1 MHVNTLIVGA
11 GPAGLATALTLAIH
25 GRTDVKIIDR
35 RDHVSDSTKAIVL
48 WAGAM
53 QVLDYLGVYD
63 RVAAQAIPMPA
74 TSYILPTGSRRSV
87 SLKAYGSGFPY
98 PALSVPQ
105 PVIEQA
111 LESALS
117 ELGVTVERGVDVNSV
132 SRLADGVDVSTSTG
146 AISARWVVG
155 ADGAHSV
162 VRDSVGIT
170 FDGQALEDY
179 FFLVDGVPKHPAEA
193 GARYF
198 LDSPESTV
206 VAVPLPE
213 GRARVFVR
221 QGSQA
226 PSLSAETINSYLSR
240 TGHSDLLM
248 VTIEWASEFRV
259 AERQA
264 AALRTGRVVLAGDAA
279 HIHSPAGGQGLNAGI
294 QDGHML
300 GTALARGAADDASM
314 DGELDDYARRRHAAA
329 GSAIATTQQQLRI
342 WTARTPAQK
351 ALRRLS
357 LRALTLS
364 RRLQGAV
371 LQKTA
376 QQNALQIGAQRSEAL
391 HDLTD
396 DLREAIS
403 IVASSGLDD
412 TVLIPAGTVHR
423 SAKAGVRV
431 VETPHLRDGISAVV
445 VGPDLTVWDVK

>member
-170 FDGQALEDY
+170 FDGQ
-179 FFLVDGVPKHPAEA
+179 
-193 GARYF
+193 GA
-198 LDSPESTV
+198 
-206 VAVPLPE
+206 
-213 GRARVFVR
+213 
-221 QGSQA
+221 
-226 PSLSAETINSYLSR
+226 
-240 TGHSDLLM
+240 
-248 VTIEWASEFRV
+248 
-259 AERQA
+259 
-264 AALRTGRVVLAGDAA
+264 
-279 HIHSPAGGQGLNAGI
+279 
-294 QDGHML
+294 
-300 GTALARGAADDASM
+300 
-314 DGELDDYARRRHAAA
+314 
-329 GSAIATTQQQLRI
+329 
-342 WTARTPAQK
+342 
-351 ALRRLS
+351 
-357 LRALTLS
+357 
-364 RRLQGAV
+364 
-371 LQKTA
+371 
-376 QQNALQIGAQRSEAL
+376 
-391 HDLTD
+391 
-396 DLREAIS
+396 
-403 IVASSGLDD
+403 
-412 TVLIPAGTVHR
+412 
-423 SAKAGVRV
+423 
-431 VETPHLRDGISAVV
+431 
-445 VGPDLTVWDVK
+445 